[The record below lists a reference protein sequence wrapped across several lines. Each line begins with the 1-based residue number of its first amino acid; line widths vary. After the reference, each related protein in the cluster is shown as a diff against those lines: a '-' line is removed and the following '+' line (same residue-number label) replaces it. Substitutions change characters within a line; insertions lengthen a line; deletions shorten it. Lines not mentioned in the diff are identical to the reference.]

1 MSEKLYHKFSKE
13 ADLSDLD
20 HIIVGSGIGGLTAAT
35 WLAKAG
41 KKVAVFER
49 HYVPGGLTHTFK
61 RKQGFEWD
69 VGVHYVGNMEN
80 GNYLQNLFNFISNN
94 ELEWESMGDVY
105 DIVHI
110 GSDSYEF
117 KAGKDNFIAQMQS
130 YFPEEKAVIQAYVD
144 LVEKVAK
151 RGSGFFFEKSL
162 KPFMRMT
169 AGSFLKKRFN
179 KYAQQTTAEV
189 LDSLTSNIRL
199 KAVLAGQCGNYGLTP
214 RDSSFGAHA
223 IVVNHF
229 FGGGFYPKGGAD
241 QIWKSILKNLVNNN
255 GQVFVRADVQKIVVE
270 KGRTKGIEIDGH
282 FIACKS
288 VISNVG
294 ANNTFNHLL
303 SKDDRIRCKFSL
315 DEIEPSSGHMCL
327 YVGLDK
333 SDEELQLPKNNIWY
347 FDNDDL
353 DGNVDGLTLDT
364 AVENFAY
371 ISFPSSKDPNW
382 KEKNPGTATIQALT
396 LGRYDWFEK
405 YEVSEW
411 MKRGEEY
418 EKLKEAFKNS
428 MLERIYKLCPQV
440 KGHVVEV
447 EVSSPL
453 STKHFTNYKHGE
465 IYGLAHTPSRFKLP
479 FLRTETKI
487 KGLRLVGQDI
497 TIVGLASG
505 MVSGMLGAITILKW
519 RCWKHFKSVAKDHSK
534 ELKD

>member
-1 MSEKLYHKFSKE
+1 MSEKNYQKFSKE
-13 ADLSDLD
+13 TDFSDLD
-20 HIIVGSGIGGLTAAT
+20 HIIVGSGIGGLTAAV

-61 RKQGFEWD
+61 RKKGFEWD

-80 GNYLQNLFNFISNN
+80 GNYLQNLFNFITDN
-94 ELEWESMGDVY
+94 ELEWDSMGDIY

-110 GSDSYEF
+110 GEDQYKF
-117 KAGKDNFIAQMQS
+117 KAGKQNFIKELTA
-130 YFPEEKAVIQAYVD
+130 YFPDEKEAIQKYID
-144 LVEKVAK
+144 LIEKVAK

-162 KPFMRMT
+162 KPLMSKT
-169 AGSFLKKRFN
+169 VGSILRNRFN
-179 KYAQQTTAEV
+179 RYAQKTTAEV
-189 LDSLTSNIRL
+189 LDSLTDNTRL

-229 FGGGFYPKGGAD
+229 LNGGFYPRGGAD
-241 QIWKSILKNLVNNN
+241 QIWKTIIKNIVKHD
-255 GQVFVRADVQKIVVE
+255 GQVFVKADVQKIVVE
-270 KGRTKGIEIDGH
+270 KNRTKGVIIDDH

-303 SKDDRIRCKFSL
+303 TNTERTKSRFNLESVA
-315 DEIEPSSGHMCL
+315 PSSGHMCL
-327 YVGLDK
+327 YVGLDQ
-333 SDEELQLPKNNIWY
+333 SDETLNLPKNNIWY
-347 FDNDDL
+347 FDNEDL
-353 DGNVDGLTLDT
+353 DGNVDGLTLNS
-364 AVENFAY
+364 AAENFAY
-371 ISFPSSKDPNW
+371 ISFPSSKDSEWQN
-382 KEKNPGTATIQALT
+382 KNPGTATIQALT
-396 LGRYDWFEK
+396 VGRYDWVRQ
-405 YEVSEW
+405 YENTEW
-411 MKRGEEY
+411 MNRGPEY
-418 EKLKEAFKNS
+418 DRLKVDFKET
-428 MLERIYKLCPQV
+428 MLKRIYALCPQIE
-440 KGHVVEV
+440 GHVVEV

-453 STKHFTNYKHGE
+453 STKHFTNYQHGE
-465 IYGLAHTPSRFKLP
+465 IYGLAHTPQRFKLP

-519 RCWKHFKSVAKDHSK
+519 RCWKHFKSVAKNHSK
-534 ELKD
+534 EA